1 MNEKKNWIH
10 TSLKQVVK
18 CIGSKA
24 QDNKCVES
32 LQEKT
37 MGIAHIYVAHI
48 NMFSGSKQLILA
60 LLHVQ

>member
-1 MNEKKNWIH
+1 MKKNWIH

-32 LQEKT
+32 LQEQT
-37 MGIAHIYVAHI
+37 MGIAHIYIV
-48 NMFSGSKQLILA
+48 
-60 LLHVQ
+60 

>member
-1 MNEKKNWIH
+1 MKKNWIH

-32 LQEKT
+32 LREQT
-37 MGIAHIYVAHI
+37 MGIAHIY
-48 NMFSGSKQLILA
+48 M
-60 LLHVQ
+60 